1 MRNRFGSVLV
11 VIASV
16 MTGCAEVT
24 APESEA
30 SQGFNSLFIGHSFFR
45 PIADGLPFHAGQAGI
60 VEHEQAVVFAGGANG
75 APLALWNNAAKRAE
89 IQAVLDQGDVELF
102 GMTYARTYP
111 TTEGYERWIGYALQR
126 NPDTRFFIG
135 LPWSDFPAEV
145 DGSTYAQSWLE
156 AHEGWWHDFVESIR
170 ALFPGVEIFC
180 IPYGRSALELRNLL
194 DAGALPDIETLTGSA
209 DEAIFTDAKGHAGGI
224 LKELARLVWLEAIYG
239 VDLRTYEYDPGY
251 TTDLKLIAQDIAVGH
266 DPYFGR
272 ASR

>member
-1 MRNRFGSVLV
+1 MRSRVCVALVL
-11 VIASV
+11 IALTIS
-16 MTGCAEVT
+16 GCAEVT
-24 APESEA
+24 TPEVQTSEGLNA
-30 SQGFNSLFIGHSFFR
+30 LFMGHSFFR
-45 PIADGLPFHAGQAGI
+45 PIAQGLPFHAGLAGI
-60 VEHEQAVVFAGGANG
+60 DGHEQVSVFAGGANG

-89 IQAVLDQGDVELF
+89 IQAVLDGGDVELF
-102 GMTYARTYP
+102 GMTYEGTYP

-194 DAGALPDIETLTGSA
+194 EVGALPDVETLSGAA

-224 LKELARLVWLEAIYG
+224 LKALARLVWLEAIYG

-251 TTDLKLIAQDIAVGH
+251 TVDLKDIARRIMDEH
-266 DPYFGR
+266 DPRFDSTVR
-272 ASR
+272 